1 MNAIMMTWDYLFLSK
16 WSKRSVINVA
26 MSILGLIRPWM
37 MRATGYAG
45 VRKVKA
51 FIIIFLSVLS
61 SPTQTKKKQF

>member
-1 MNAIMMTWDYLFLSK
+1 LFLSK

-51 FIIIFLSVLS
+51 FIFFSVLS
-61 SPTQTKKKQF
+61 SPTQTKKKKNSFE